1 MISVSED
8 WCFGKLA
15 HFKNQP
21 VLGHHDPRR
30 KLADFNVFPL
40 DALMCLL
47 NVLAAAKGQVAA
59 QTLSSGCW
67 ASVERLAVPTPSHGN
82 WPQINFSLKKK
93 KNKTQNHHLQVQ
105 ISWKQNKISCRGLSC
120 VGQPGREQGSP
131 WGAGSPA
138 PTPAPRG
145 SRYP

>member
-8 WCFGKLA
+8 WRFGKLA

-47 NVLAAAKGQVAA
+47 NVLAAAKGHVAA
-59 QTLSSGCW
+59 QTLSAGCW

-82 WPQINFSLKKK
+82 WPQINFSFKKK
-93 KNKTQNHHLQVQ
+93 TKPKTTTSKFKYHE
-105 ISWKQNKISCRGLSC
+105 NKISCRRLSC